1 MPGLEHSWAHGGH
14 FWARVGAIMAPSA
27 TLECHG
33 VTQGAHSDEVP
44 RSLLVEAKGLRQRR
58 GSAEGGEASPPS
70 HAKVLY
76 TIV

>member
-44 RSLLVEAKGLRQRR
+44 RSLLVEAKGLR
-58 GSAEGGEASPPS
+58 
-70 HAKVLY
+70 
-76 TIV
+76 